1 MPMKYSIK
9 EIATVLRI
17 DHSALVAPKAVIS
30 SLLTDSRSLTYPDET
45 LFFAIRTKNNDGH
58 HYISSLYEKGVRNFV
73 IESNSAIP
81 FELPEANFLL
91 VADSCKALQ
100 EIAAYHRRRFDCPV
114 IGITGS
120 KGKTTLKERL
130 NQLLKDDFNIVRS
143 PRSFN
148 SQIGV
153 PLSLWEMDDNTSLSI
168 IEAGISQPKEMY
180 ALQSM
185 IRPTIGVWTNLG
197 DEHSD
202 GFMSIYQKA
211 EEKSQLLTA
220 CDHIIYC
227 ADDELISSS
236 VKPILSIS
244 NGIGWSTKNPEADI
258 YVSQILKQDN
268 STDIIYKYEDCTSRI
283 TVPLTRD
290 RDIENVLNCLSVMLC
305 LKVDRE
311 VISERM
317 AKLTPIDTRL
327 NVIEATNNCL
337 VIADSY
343 TSDYNSLAPA
353 LDFMARRATPDTS
366 MTVIL
371 SDVQHEAFTT
381 HELYRLIA
389 TLMKNKNITRVIGI
403 GKEFIDNQIYFD
415 VNAQFFAST
424 ADFMAEMTQS
434 DFENEII
441 LVKGAPEFE
450 FKQIIDMLEAKQH
463 QTVLQVNLDAVA
475 HNYNFFRSKLRP
487 DTKIV
492 CMVKASGYGAGS
504 DEIAKTLQDRGAAY
518 LAVAAHD
525 EGAELRKAGIT
536 MPIMVLNPKV
546 TNYKAMFAYNLEP
559 EVYSI
564 EECREIIK
572 EAEKCGITGYPVHI
586 KIETGMNRLG
596 FLKEQLPALIN
607 LLQSQDAITPASVF
621 SHLSVADEPL
631 QDEYTL
637 KQFNY
642 FDKCCNM
649 LQAGFKHH
657 IMRHILNTTGIVRF
671 PEYQFDMVRVGIGL
685 HGIAT
690 VNDGAEAE
698 LQPSSSLHSVII
710 SLKELP
716 AGTSVGYGRK
726 GRLERDS
733 RIATI
738 PIGYADGF
746 SRCFGNGNAKLW
758 INGTLCPTIGNVCM
772 DLCMVDVTDAQCS
785 VGDNVEIFGNHIPV
799 ENLAEARGTIPYE
812 ILTSIS
818 NRVKRVYYR
827 E

>member
-1 MPMKYSIK
+1 MKYSIK
-9 EIATVLRI
+9 EIASILNIGVEMLN
-17 DHSALVAPKAVIS
+17 SPKNVVS

-45 LFFAIRTKNNDGH
+45 LFFALHTKNNDGH
-58 HYISSLYEKGVRNFV
+58 HYIAPLYEKGVRNFV
-73 IESNSAIP
+73 VERTAIFP
-81 FELPEANFLL
+81 AEFDDANFL
-91 VADSCKALQ
+91 VVNDTFMALQ
-100 EIAAYHRRRFDCPV
+100 TIATYHRRRFDIPV
-114 IGITGS
+114 VGITGS

-130 NQLLKDDFNIVRS
+130 NQLLKENFNIVRS

-153 PLSLWEMDDNTSLSI
+153 PLSLWEMDDNTSLAI
-168 IEAGISQPKEMY
+168 IEAGISQPNEMSS
-180 ALQSM
+180 LQAM

-202 GFMSIYQKA
+202 GFISIYQKA
-211 EEKSQLLTA
+211 EEKAKLLTN
-220 CDHIIYC
+220 CDTVIYC
-227 ADDELISSS
+227 ADDKLINQTIQ
-236 VKPILSIS
+236 PILEVAQ
-244 NGIGWSTKNPEADI
+244 GIGWSAQNPDADI
-258 YVSQILKQDN
+258 YISQIDKGEQ
-268 STDIIYKYEDCTSRI
+268 STDIIYKYDNQTSRI
-283 TVPLTRD
+283 TVPLTKE
-290 RDIENVLNCLSVMLC
+290 RDIENVLNCLAVMLC
-305 LKVDRE
+305 LGIDRDI
-311 VISERM
+311 ISERM
-317 AKLTPIDTRL
+317 ERLTPIDTRL
-327 NVIEATNNCL
+327 NVIEATNNCM

-353 LDFMARRATPDTS
+353 LDFMARRATPECS

-371 SDVQHEAFTT
+371 SDVQHEAFFQA
-381 HELYRLIA
+381 ELYRMVA
-389 TLMKNKNITRVIGI
+389 ELMTNKGITRFIGI
-403 GKEFIDNQIYFD
+403 GEELLMNKRYFD
-415 VNAQFFAST
+415 VNAQFFSST
-424 ADFMAEMTQS
+424 KEFMENMTPS
-434 DFENEII
+434 DFEDEII

-475 HNYNFFRSKLRP
+475 HNYNFFRSRLRP

-525 EGAELRKAGIT
+525 EGADLRKAGIT

-559 EVYSI
+559 EVFSI

-572 EAEKCGITGYPVHI
+572 EAEKCGISNYPVHI

-596 FLKEQLPALIN
+596 FLKEQLPELIN
-607 LLQSQDAITPASVF
+607 ILHSQDAIKPASVF

-637 KQFNY
+637 RQFKY
-642 FDKCCNM
+642 FEECCNI
-649 LQAGFKHH
+649 LQNGFDHH
-657 IMRHILNTTGIVRF
+657 ILRHILNTTGIVRF
-671 PEYQFDMVRVGIGL
+671 PEYQFDMVRVGIGIY
-685 HGIAT
+685 GIAT
-690 VNDGAEAE
+690 VNDGSEAD
-698 LQPSSSLHSVII
+698 LQPISSLHSVII
-710 SLKELP
+710 SIKELP
-716 AGTSVGYGRK
+716 SGTTIGYGRK
-726 GRLERDS
+726 GVLERDS

-738 PIGYADGF
+738 PIGYADGYA
-746 SRCFGNGNAKLW
+746 RCFGNGNANVY
-758 INGTLCPTIGNVCM
+758 INGSLCPTIGNICMDVCM
-772 DLCMVDVTDAQCS
+772 IDVTDTECK
-785 VGDNVEIFGNHIPV
+785 VGDSVEIFGKNIPV
-799 ENLAEARGTIPYE
+799 EILAEARNTIPYE

>member
-1 MPMKYSIK
+1 MKYSIK
-9 EIATVLRI
+9 EIASILNIGVEMLN
-17 DHSALVAPKAVIS
+17 SPKNVVS

-45 LFFAIRTKNNDGH
+45 LFFALHTKNNDGH
-58 HYISSLYEKGVRNFV
+58 HYIAPLYEKGVRNFV
-73 IESNSAIP
+73 VERTAIFP
-81 FELPEANFLL
+81 AEFDDANFL
-91 VADSCKALQ
+91 VVNDTFMALQ
-100 EIAAYHRRRFDCPV
+100 TIATYHRRRFDIPV
-114 IGITGS
+114 VGITGS

-130 NQLLKDDFNIVRS
+130 NQLLKENFNIVRS

-153 PLSLWEMDDNTSLSI
+153 PLSLWEMDDNTSLAI
-168 IEAGISQPKEMY
+168 IEAGISQPNEMSS
-180 ALQSM
+180 LQAM

-202 GFMSIYQKA
+202 GFISIYQKA
-211 EEKSQLLTA
+211 EEKAKLLTN
-220 CDHIIYC
+220 CDTVIYC
-227 ADDELISSS
+227 ADDKLINQTIQ
-236 VKPILSIS
+236 PILEVAQ
-244 NGIGWSTKNPEADI
+244 GIGWSAQNPDADI
-258 YVSQILKQDN
+258 YISQIDKGEQ
-268 STDIIYKYEDCTSRI
+268 STDIIYKYDNQTSRI
-283 TVPLTRD
+283 TVPLTKE
-290 RDIENVLNCLSVMLC
+290 RDIENVLNCLAVMLC
-305 LKVDRE
+305 LGIDRDI
-311 VISERM
+311 ISERM
-317 AKLTPIDTRL
+317 ERLTPIDTRL
-327 NVIEATNNCL
+327 NVIEATNNCM

-353 LDFMARRATPDTS
+353 LDFMARRATPECS

-371 SDVQHEAFTT
+371 SDVQHEAFFQA
-381 HELYRLIA
+381 ELYRMVA
-389 TLMKNKNITRVIGI
+389 ELMTNKGITRFIGI
-403 GKEFIDNQIYFD
+403 GEELLMNKRYFD
-415 VNAQFFAST
+415 VNAQFFSST
-424 ADFMAEMTQS
+424 KEFMENMTPS
-434 DFENEII
+434 DFEDEII

-475 HNYNFFRSKLRP
+475 HNYNFFRSRLRP

-525 EGAELRKAGIT
+525 EGADLRKAGIT

-559 EVYSI
+559 EVFSI

-572 EAEKCGITGYPVHI
+572 EAEKCGISNYPVHI

-596 FLKEQLPALIN
+596 FLKEQLPELIN
-607 LLQSQDAITPASVF
+607 ILHSQDAIKPASVF

-637 KQFNY
+637 RQFKY
-642 FDKCCNM
+642 FEECCNI
-649 LQAGFKHH
+649 LQNGFDHH
-657 IMRHILNTTGIVRF
+657 ILRHILNTTGIVRF
-671 PEYQFDMVRVGIGL
+671 PEYQFDMVRVGIGIY
-685 HGIAT
+685 GIAT
-690 VNDGAEAE
+690 VNDGSEAD
-698 LQPSSSLHSVII
+698 LQPISSLHSVII
-710 SLKELP
+710 SIKELP
-716 AGTSVGYGRK
+716 SGTTIGYGRK
-726 GRLERDS
+726 GVLERDS

-738 PIGYADGF
+738 PIGYADGYA
-746 SRCFGNGNAKLW
+746 RCFGNGNANVY
-758 INGTLCPTIGNVCM
+758 INGTLCPTIGNICM
-772 DLCMVDVTDAQCS
+772 DVCMVDVTDTECK
-785 VGDNVEIFGNHIPV
+785 VGDSVEIFGKNIPV
-799 ENLAEARGTIPYE
+799 EILAEARNTIPYE

>member
-1 MPMKYSIK
+1 MKYSIQ
-9 EIATVLRI
+9 EIANILHVDVNTLAEPQASV
-17 DHSALVAPKAVIS
+17 SA
-30 SLLTDSRSLTYPDET
+30 LLTDSRSLTYPEET
-45 LFFAIRTKNNDGH
+45 LFFAIRTNSNDGH
-58 HYISSLYEKGVRNFV
+58 HYIPYLYNQGVRNFIV
-73 IESNSAIP
+73 ESIAGIPIEYGD
-81 FELPEANFLL
+81 ANFI
-91 VADSCKALQ
+91 VVGNSCVALQ
-100 EIAAYHRRRFDCPV
+100 EIAAYHRRRFTTPV

-130 NQLLKDDFNIVRS
+130 NQLLKDDYNIVRS

-153 PLSLWEMDDNTSLSI
+153 PLSLWEIDDSTTLSI
-168 IEAGISQPKEMY
+168 IEAGISQPGEMY

-202 GFMSIYQKA
+202 GFMSVYQKA
-211 EEKSQLLTA
+211 EEKAKLLTA

-227 ADDELISSS
+227 ADDELIRNS
-236 VKPILSIS
+236 VQPILNIS
-244 NGIGWSTKNPEADI
+244 HGLGWSTTNTEADI
-258 YVSQILKQDN
+258 YISQIIKKEGE
-268 STDIIYKYEDCTSRI
+268 THIIYKYEEETSQI
-283 TVPLTRD
+283 IIPLTRS
-290 RDIENVLNCLSVMLC
+290 RDVENVLNCLAVMLC
-305 LKVDRE
+305 LGVDRE
-311 VISERM
+311 RIAERM
-317 AKLTPIDTRL
+317 FRLTPIDTRL
-327 NVIEATNNCL
+327 NVIEATNNCM

-353 LDFMARRATPDTS
+353 LDFMARRCTPDST

-371 SDVQHEAFTT
+371 SDVQCGAFSQT
-381 HELYRLIA
+381 ELYRRIA
-389 TLMKNKNITRVIGI
+389 MLMDSKNITRVIGI
-403 GKEFIDNQIYFD
+403 GEDITAYKRFFD
-415 VNAQFFAST
+415 VNSQFFTST
-424 ADFMAEMTQS
+424 KEFLNDMTQS

-441 LVKGAPEFE
+441 LVKGAPEFD

-492 CMVKASGYGAGS
+492 CMVKAGGYGAGS

-536 MPIMVLNPKV
+536 MPIMVLNPKIK
-546 TNYKAMFAYNLEP
+546 NYKAMFAYNLEP
-559 EVYSI
+559 EVFTI

-572 EAEKCGITGYPVHI
+572 EAEKCGITNYPVHI

-596 FLKEQLPALIN
+596 FLQNQLPELIN

-631 QDEYTL
+631 QDEYTMQ
-637 KQFNY
+637 QFAY
-642 FDKCCNM
+642 FEKCCNM

-657 IMRHILNTTGIVRF
+657 ILRHILNTTGIVRF
-671 PEYQFDMVRVGIGL
+671 PEHQYDMVRVGIGL

-690 VNDGAEAE
+690 VDDDAEAD
-698 LQPSSSLHSVII
+698 LQPSSSLHSVVI
-710 SLKELP
+710 SIKELP
-716 AGTSVGYGRK
+716 EGTTIGYGRK
-726 GRLERDS
+726 GVLSRPS

-746 SRCFGNGNAKLW
+746 ARCFGNGNAQMW
-758 INGTLCPTIGNVCM
+758 VNGTLCPTIGNVCM
-772 DLCMVDVTDAQCS
+772 DLCMIDVTDAVCN
-785 VGDNVEIFGNHIPV
+785 VGDSVEIFGTNIPV
-799 ENLAEARGTIPYE
+799 ERLAEARGTIPYE